1 MRNQISAFGIKDG
14 LTWQF
19 ITSPVALYTGC
30 RLNSPMAEVQ
40 ARFRPGPNDR
50 VNFDRS
56 LDADKCAIHVVE
68 SLMRSLFFFF
78 FYLFFSIAF
87 RRKKSSGFYY
97 WIDEIAIVGALK
109 FSFFFFF
116 IKKSRARKLE
126 LSTKYT
132 RVFLFFLQII
142 LIDNVR

>member
-1 MRNQISAFGIKDG
+1 MEEWWRSVMRNQISAFGIKDG

-87 RRKKSSGFYY
+87 RREKSSGFYY

-109 FSFFFFF
+109 FSFFFF
-116 IKKSRARKLE
+116 L
-126 LSTKYT
+126 
-132 RVFLFFLQII
+132 
-142 LIDNVR
+142 